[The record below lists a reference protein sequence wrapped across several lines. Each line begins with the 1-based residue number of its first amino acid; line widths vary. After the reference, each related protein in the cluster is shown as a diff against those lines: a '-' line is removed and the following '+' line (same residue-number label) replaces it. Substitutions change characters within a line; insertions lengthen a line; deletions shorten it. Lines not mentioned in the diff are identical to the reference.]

1 MESTAPAPAPV
12 PAPAPAPALAAPTPA
27 PAAAVSSTEVVDA
40 PSPSHAHAHAH
51 VHAQQSQSRSQTPT
65 EHQLHPQSHVNG
77 DVPGGSAM
85 PIATQAQAP
94 APVTATTSTASA
106 ALPSAHQPHNR
117 IQVDPPHNDQPMPPS
132 FPSPR
137 QKPSK
142 SFDQDVDLL
151 TLAVHQS
158 TPEAVRRVIR
168 DNFDKA
174 LLGSDFHHA
183 FLLNAVIHHANG
195 VIVRRAIK
203 DFGSKMV
210 TEAKQEIISHFKSR
224 DIDDITDAILERCS
238 DAFLDKAME
247 KRLKTVD
254 ARSLINALARA
265 ERLGY
270 ENSDVIEDYKEKVV
284 TTKPAPV
291 SAPVPPHLAIPTYNH
306 VRQPAPQPPPPSSAS
321 PRPTQQH
328 VQHVQHTQPPP
339 PRQLPSTAPLQ
350 CRLCWRK
357 FERTAPYEYH
367 VQKQLCSKEPPS
379 LNGFPFTC
387 EHCGAGF
394 ITKVGQQY
402 HLTNHVCGDHGTAP
416 ATPQQVKSASP
427 ITIPSSRSSPSHSQ
441 PPPQSRHWPSV
452 NQHQQPAPPTPSQ
465 ARVPPASA
473 SASPSSYDDP
483 YGHLDPR
490 AREQLVEELRQAEE
504 VFKLRFREVEAI
516 ADPVERKIRH
526 DGIQNSFSTKQS
538 MIRKKYGVRLRN
550 RRTRAEIDSEKARMG
565 VLKHP
570 LPTSTT
576 NGYGYGYDPA
586 ETPAPKRHRADYGPS
601 PAPPPPPPVY
611 PSSQPAVSNHLAVS
625 DMNSGLGGSA
635 ATAATT
641 DPTQFLSPSSS
652 RAAAAAPPPPSQPS
666 QNNSNNSNNSL
677 SSYQR
682 KGYRISSHVSQA
694 AAAAPSSAQQQQQQ
708 QQQRSGSAT
717 APVVLDDDDDDD
729 DNSETDGTD
738 SDEDIPAKLPGH

>member
-1 MESTAPAPAPV
+1 MESTTPARAPS
-12 PAPAPAPALAAPTPA
+12 PAPAPALAAPAPAPA
-27 PAAAVSSTEVVDA
+27 PAAAVSSTEVVNA
-40 PSPSHAHAHAH
+40 PSPSHAHANAH

-77 DVPGGSAM
+77 DAPGGSAT

-117 IQVDPPHNDQPMPPS
+117 IQVEPPRNDQPMPPS

-137 QKPSK
+137 RKPSK

-158 TPEAVRRVIR
+158 TPEAVRRVVR
-168 DNFDKA
+168 DNFEKA
-174 LLGSDFHHA
+174 LLGTDFHHA

-284 TTKPAPV
+284 TAKPAPV

-306 VRQPAPQPPPPSSAS
+306 VRQPAPPPPPPSSAS
-321 PRPTQQH
+321 PRPTQPI
-328 VQHVQHTQPPP
+328 QHVQHTQPPT

-357 FERTAPYEYH
+357 FERNAPYEYH

-427 ITIPSSRSSPSHSQ
+427 ITISSSRSSPSHSQ

-452 NQHQQPAPPTPSQ
+452 NQHQQQPAPPTPSQ
-465 ARVPPASA
+465 ARVV
-473 SASPSSYDDP
+473 ASPSYDDP
-483 YGHLDPR
+483 YGQLEPR
-490 AREQLVEELRQAEE
+490 VREQLVEELRQAEE
-504 VFKLRFREVEAI
+504 AFKLRFREVEAI

-526 DGIQNSFSTKQS
+526 EGIQNCFSTKQS

-550 RRTRAEIDSEKARMG
+550 RRTRAEIDSQRARMG

-570 LPTSTT
+570 LPSTTTTTT
-576 NGYGYGYDPA
+576 NGYGYGYDSV

-601 PAPPPPPPVY
+601 PAPVY
-611 PSSQPAVSNHLAVS
+611 PSSQPAVVSNHLAVS

-652 RAAAAAPPPPSQPS
+652 SSRNAPPPPPPLPSSHPS
-666 QNNSNNSNNSL
+666 QNNNSNNNNNNSL

-682 KGYRISSHVSQA
+682 KGYRVSSHVSQA
-694 AAAAPSSAQQQQQQ
+694 AAAAPSSAQ

-729 DNSETDGTD
+729 DNSETDGTTD
-738 SDEDIPAKLPGH
+738 SDGDIPAKLPGH